1 MSRKSRYV
9 TNENFDLNDKCK
21 WNAGVYIRLSR
32 EDADKQGDS
41 SQSVISQRKII
52 DKFLSDH
59 NDIKV
64 YEYFIDDGY
73 SGTTMDR
80 PGFQR
85 MKNAFENGII
95 NCIIIKDLSRFA
107 RNDEEA
113 GHYIYVIFPFYN
125 LRFISV
131 NDRVDS
137 FENPD
142 SIYNLEIPFKNIMHS
157 EYSRDLSKKV
167 RSASDIRR
175 RRGEFIG
182 AFCAYGYKK
191 DPNDFHR
198 LIIDE
203 EAAEIVKFIFEKY
216 METENFMKVAKE
228 LTGKNILTP
237 FAYKKAHGQN
247 IIIPQKQAS
256 PILWR
261 TTTIKSILMNEVYLG
276 HLIQGQRQIASYKN
290 KKFIRKYKSQWIK
303 VENTHEPIISQEIFD
318 KVQQLICKNKRTPF
332 VRSPNKHLFAGKLFC
347 GKCGAALSVGISET
361 TDYKYFYCR
370 NAYLQKDF
378 CSPKRIRNDKL
389 EKAVLDTLNC
399 NLRLCVDASKL
410 LKKINTDL
418 NISLNKQ
425 DAFIARKQSEITK
438 LQSTKGELYEQ
449 YKEGVLT
456 REQFIN
462 TKTEIENKIKT
473 VQASITSISE
483 SEPVRCDLEAYPHFK
498 NFIAHRK
505 FSKLTRDML
514 DAFVDKIVVC
524 SPTEIEIHLKFADEF
539 ATIQEY
545 IKTHLPQ
552 VSA

>member
-9 TNENFDLNDKCK
+9 TEEIIQKVAVRWK
-21 WNAGVYIRLSR
+21 AGVYIRLSKED
-32 EDADKQGDS
+32 EDAKDKD
-41 SQSVISQRKII
+41 SQSVITQRRII
-52 DKFLSDH
+52 DKFLSEHSDMEVF
-59 NDIKV
+59 D
-64 YEYFIDDGY
+64 YYIDDGY

-80 PGFQR
+80 PGFQ
-85 MKNAFENGII
+85 KLKSDFENGTV
-95 NCIIIKDLSRFA
+95 NCIIVKDLSRLA
-107 RNDEEA
+107 RNDDES
-113 GHYIYVIFPFYN
+113 GRYIYVIFPFYKI
-125 LRFISV
+125 RFISV
-131 NDRVDS
+131 TDRVDT

-142 SIYNLEIPFKNIMHS
+142 SINNLEIPFKNIMHS

-191 DPNDFHR
+191 DPNDFHK

-203 EAAEIVKFIFEKY
+203 EAAEIVKFIFKKY
-216 METENFMKVAKE
+216 IETENFTKVAKE
-228 LTGKNILTP
+228 LTAKNMLTP
-237 FAYKKAHGQN
+237 FAYKKARGQN
-247 IIIPQKQAS
+247 IIIPSKQAS
-256 PILWR
+256 PILWKA
-261 TTTIKSILMNEVYLG
+261 TTIKSILMNEVYLG
-276 HLIQGQRQIASYKN
+276 HLIQGQREIASYKN
-290 KKFIRKYKSQWIK
+290 KKFIKKDKSQWVK
-303 VENTHEPIISQEIFD
+303 VENTHEPIISQELFD
-318 KVQQLICKNKRTPF
+318 KVQQLIYKNKRTPF

-347 GKCGAALSVGISET
+347 GECGAALSIGISET

-378 CSPKRIRNDKL
+378 CSPKRIRNDRL

-410 LKKINTDL
+410 LKKINSVI
-418 NISLNKQ
+418 NISAKKQ
-425 DAFIARKQSEITK
+425 DAFIAQKQSEIIK
-438 LQSTKGELYEQ
+438 LQNTKRELYEQ
-449 YKEGVLT
+449 YKEGVLS

-483 SEPVRCDLEAYPHFK
+483 SEPVRCDLEAYPNFK

-505 FSKLTRDML
+505 FSKLTRDIL

-539 ATIQEY
+539 VALKEY
-545 IKTHLPQ
+545 IKIHSPQ